1 MQGFSHNLDDVYIR
15 LVCRVALMHGLKLCI
30 TITVQCLMPGIGQ
43 VWPING
49 FPEPSTAFNENS
61 MIKNLYQKDG
71 KKRDKYNNRVKEIR
85 CCVDVTSFEI
95 WNFQLYKQLYN
106 LQWLSL
112 IFYGIFEKRINK
124 IAILIVRWSSHYITV
139 SIAALCI
146 DFVWALEA
154 LEFVRLS
161 ENNTEEIIRFIV
173 HIKSKNYQ

>member
-1 MQGFSHNLDDVYIR
+1 
-15 LVCRVALMHGLKLCI
+15 
-30 TITVQCLMPGIGQ
+30 MPGIGQ

-49 FPEPSTAFNENS
+49 FPEPLCSSTAFNGNS

-71 KKRDKYNNRVKEIR
+71 TKRDKYNNRIKEIR

-112 IFYGIFEKRINK
+112 IFYGIFEKKINK
-124 IAILIVRWSSHYITV
+124 IAILIVRWSLHYNRV
-139 SIAALCI
+139 DRSIVYI
-146 DFVWALEA
+146 HFVWALEA

-161 ENNTEEIIRFIV
+161 ENNTEEINRFIV
-173 HIKSKNYQ
+173 HIKSKNHQYHMLQFIGLNTMNIFTKHFDNSFRTSLF